1 MQERCRAE
9 HRGASWHLRSK
20 RRQSLAQCCLTAI
33 DDLLGL
39 GLMLLVLRPKIC
51 RLKRLQRLPP
61 GPLHHADYWSPIT
74 DHCSLARPR
83 PSCGPPPCWPRGHPS
98 PPKAFGADTGG
109 ALKLCLRLT
118 HRRLVRYWLSSNC
131 SFAGGHS
138 DVVARPPAFSMCF
151 IAGELNRKE

>member
-39 GLMLLVLRPKIC
+39 GLLLLVLRPKIC

-74 DHCSLARPR
+74 DHYSLARPR

-109 ALKLCLRLT
+109 CVEALFAPYSPQAGALLAVLELFICWWT
-118 HRRLVRYWLSSNC
+118 QRRGCASA
-131 SFAGGHS
+131 SFL
-138 DVVARPPAFSMCF
+138 DV
-151 IAGELNRKE
+151 L